1 MKKLNKKDQIMEA
14 TDILTHVSGS
24 LDYLEDHCPETSMSS
39 LLYLIHSEVEKALKV
54 LDLKTA

>member
-1 MKKLNKKDQIMEA
+1 MTKKDQIMDA

-24 LDYLEDHCPETSMSS
+24 LDYLEDHCSDTRMSS
-39 LLYLIHSEVEKALKV
+39 ILTLIHSEVEKALDV